1 MAKLVTLLALLMSVG
16 AATIGADSPGP
27 DVAAVSNHA
36 ATVSLGA
43 DRGWLVEAGASR
55 PRVAGPGVVKGDQAE
70 QRTWE
75 PDQAAA
81 PASPASQPLRS
92 GGPAPAPRP
101 FVTGSAQQ
109 ALINSD
115 RAAAGLGPLNWSGC
129 LASIAAGQAQA
140 MANAGAI
147 FHGSGVSQDFG
158 CRLGSS
164 QTGENVGEWGNGSC
178 DSCINQLFMGS
189 APHRANILGP
199 YRYVGTAWVVKGGI
213 GYIAV
218 EFA

>member
-1 MAKLVTLLALLMSVG
+1 MAKLVTFLAVFMSVAVATLG
-16 AATIGADSPGP
+16 ASRPGADV
-27 DVAAVSNHA
+27 VATSGRSAAIAV
-36 ATVSLGA
+36 GA
-43 DRGWLVEAGASR
+43 DRGWLSDAGVNVQRAAAN
-55 PRVAGPGVVKGDQAE
+55 VAKDDQAE
-70 QRTWE
+70 ARTWE
-75 PDQAAA
+75 PDVPA
-81 PASPASQPLRS
+81 PEPVSTGGSRTPAP
-92 GGPAPAPRP
+92 GPAPRP
-101 FVTGSAQQ
+101 FVIGSAQQ
-109 ALINSD
+109 SLINSD

-129 LASIAAGQAQA
+129 LAGIAAGQAQA

-164 QTGENVGEWGNGSC
+164 QTGENVGEWGNGAC
-178 DSCINQLFMGS
+178 DSCINQLFMNSG
-189 APHRANILGP
+189 PHRANILGP